1 LLTLLC
7 VGVKPR
13 KTGLRNLVGRN
24 GRVEQLSLLEP
35 PRPNSDAAVWKTLDD
50 KQKSQIVMILARL
63 IIQLATGARAE
74 LEHKHE

>member
-1 LLTLLC
+1 M
-7 VGVKPR
+7 
-13 KTGLRNLVGRN
+13 
-24 GRVEQLSLLEP
+24 EQLSLLEP

-50 KQKSQIVMILARL
+50 KRKTQIVMILARL